1 MTDLH
6 VNQPDIHAEVTA
18 AVMRYEKAFV
28 ANDISVLDELFWRSE
43 HTIRYGATE
52 VLYGVEAITAFR
64 RARGAKGLA
73 RTIRRLVVTTFGADF
88 ATANLEFEREG
99 ASTIGRQSQSWVR
112 MPEGWRVVSAHI
124 SSMPAPTEKGG

>member
-1 MTDLH
+1 MRI
-6 VNQPDIHAEVTA
+6 NQPDVHAEVTA

-28 ANDISVLDELFWRSE
+28 ANDIAALDELFWCSE

-52 VLYGVEAITAFR
+52 VLYGGEEIAAFR

-73 RTIRRLVVTTFGADF
+73 RTIRRLVVTTFGAEF
-88 ATANLEFEREG
+88 ATANLEFERGG

-124 SSMPAPTEKGG
+124 SSMPAPVEKGE